1 MTNTVN
7 LKCVITDLH
16 SKGGRAVRLDTCE
29 EVYIIRSLAK
39 LMAALNVEERDHVTL
54 SVQPNK
60 NEENWRVPWVA
71 FAMQDNITERA
82 AQIST
87 PKAQV
92 TAPQPAPQPTAMA
105 EQLCGILEAKQQEMV
120 LDKDETKWGSCSR
133 EKVEQALRHLHGF
146 GSTTEIMEELGLKA
160 TANVRS
166 HLENMYRAGDV
177 LKISVT
183 RYGKAAGR
191 TYWAADYRAIDEALL
206 YDK

>member
-39 LMAALNVEERDHVTL
+39 LMGALGVQERDHITL
-54 SVQPNK
+54 GVGANQ

-71 FAMQDNITERA
+71 FTMGDNVQHA
-82 AQIST
+82 APVVQM
-87 PKAQV
+87 
-92 TAPQPAPQPTAMA
+92 APQTAPQPTAMA
-105 EQLCGILEAKQQEMV
+105 EQFCGILEAKQQEMV
-120 LDKDETKWGSCSR
+120 LEKDETKWGSCSR
-133 EKVEQALRHLHGF
+133 EKVANALSDLAGF
-146 GSTTEIMEELGLKA
+146 GSTTEIAEACGLKA

-166 HLENMYRAGDV
+166 HLENMYRSGDV

-191 TYWAADYRAIDEALL
+191 TYWASDYNSIDDAL
-206 YDK
+206 YCDV

>member
-39 LMAALNVEERDHVTL
+39 LLNALSVQERDHITL
-54 SVQPNK
+54 GVGANQ

-71 FAMQDNITERA
+71 FTMADNATQHA
-82 AQIST
+82 K
-87 PKAQV
+87 PVAQV
-92 TAPQPAPQPTAMA
+92 APQPAPQPTAMA
-105 EQLCGILEAKQQEMV
+105 EQFCGILEAKQQEMV
-120 LDKDETKWGSCSR
+120 LEKDEPKWGSCSR
-133 EKVEQALRHLHGF
+133 EKVENALRDLHGF
-146 GSTTEIMEELGLKA
+146 GSTTEIMEELGMKA

-166 HLENMYRAGDV
+166 HLENMYRAGEV

-191 TYWAADYRAIDEALL
+191 TYWAFDYRAIDEALL

>member
-39 LMAALNVEERDHVTL
+39 LLNALNVQERDHITL
-54 SVQPNK
+54 AVQPNQ
-60 NEENWRVPWVA
+60 NAENWRVPWVA
-71 FAMQDNITERA
+71 LTMQDKVVQPA
-82 AQIST
+82 A
-87 PKAQV
+87 PVVQV
-92 TAPQPAPQPTAMA
+92 APQPAPQPTAIA
-105 EQLCGILEAKQQEMV
+105 EQFCGILEAKQQEMV
-120 LDKDETKWGSCSR
+120 LEKDETKWGSCSR
-133 EKVEQALRHLHGF
+133 EKVEQALRDLHGF

-166 HLENMYRAGDV
+166 HLENMYRSGDF

-191 TYWAADYRAIDEALL
+191 TYWAEDYRAIDEALL

>member
-39 LMAALNVEERDHVTL
+39 LMGALGIQERDHITL
-54 SVQPNK
+54 GVRANQ

-71 FAMQDNITERA
+71 FTMEDKVAHPVA
-82 AQIST
+82 PVVQI
-87 PKAQV
+87 
-92 TAPQPAPQPTAMA
+92 APQPAPQPEPQPTAIA
-105 EQLCGILEAKQQEMV
+105 EQFCGILEAKQQEMV
-120 LDKDETKWGSCSR
+120 LEKDDTKWGSCSR
-133 EKVEQALRHLHGF
+133 EKVEQALRDLHGF
-146 GSTTEIMEELGLKA
+146 GSTTEIMEELGLRA

-166 HLENMYRAGDV
+166 HLESMYRSGDV

-191 TYWAADYRAIDEALL
+191 TYWAEDYRAIDEALL

>member
-39 LMAALNVEERDHVTL
+39 LMGALGIKEREHITL
-54 SVQPNK
+54 GVGANQ

-71 FAMQDNITERA
+71 FTMEDKVQPA
-82 AQIST
+82 APVVQM
-87 PKAQV
+87 
-92 TAPQPAPQPTAMA
+92 APQTAPQPTAIA
-105 EQLCGILEAKQQEMV
+105 EQFCGILEAKQQEMV
-120 LDKDETKWGSCSR
+120 LEKDDTKWGSCSR
-133 EKVEQALRHLHGF
+133 EKVEQALRDLHGF

-166 HLENMYRAGDV
+166 HLENMYRSGDV

-191 TYWAADYRAIDEALL
+191 TYWAEDYRAIDEALL

>member
-39 LMAALNVEERDHVTL
+39 LMGALGIQERDHITL
-54 SVQPNK
+54 GVGQNK

-71 FAMQDNITERA
+71 FTMEDKVQPAA
-82 AQIST
+82 PVAQI
-87 PKAQV
+87 
-92 TAPQPAPQPTAMA
+92 APAPAPQPTAMA
-105 EQLCGILEAKQQEMV
+105 EQFCGILEAKQQEMV
-120 LDKDETKWGSCSR
+120 LEKDETKWGSCSR
-133 EKVEQALRHLHGF
+133 EQVEQALRDLNGF
-146 GSTTEIMEELGLKA
+146 GSTTEIMEELGLRA

-166 HLENMYRAGDV
+166 HLENIYRSGDV

-191 TYWAADYRAIDEALL
+191 TYWAFDYRAIDEALL
-206 YDK
+206 YYK

>member
-29 EVYIIRSLAK
+29 EVYVIRSLAK
-39 LMAALNVEERDHVTL
+39 LMGALGIKERDHVTL
-54 SVQPNK
+54 GVGSNK

-71 FAMQDNITERA
+71 FTMDDNVAQHA
-82 AQIST
+82 A
-87 PKAQV
+87 PVAQV
-92 TAPQPAPQPTAMA
+92 TAPRAAPQPTAMA
-105 EQLCGILEAKQQEMV
+105 EQFCDILEAKQQELV
-120 LDKDETKWGSCSR
+120 LEKDEPKWGSCSR
-133 EKVEQALRHLHGF
+133 EKVTQALRALHGF
-146 GSTTEIMEELGLKA
+146 GSTTEIMEELGLRA

-166 HLENMYRAGDV
+166 HLESMYRSGEI

-191 TYWAADYRAIDEALL
+191 TYWAEDYRAIDEALL
-206 YDK
+206 YEK